1 MYLHPAWG
9 YVESSL
15 RVCSSYRCSVFIP
28 PYSQLE
34 LGENRI
40 TSGLQSLQGSPK
52 LAHLSLSNN
61 RIKDLETLEP
71 LVSTNFLSNRVRMRR
86 VHSIDQLLN
95 WNHYRIEWDRS
106 FLSFGYLRPGYFQ
119 VVLMCCV
126 SFSLR
131 QSILQNLKSLDL
143 LNCEVTTIEGY
154 RAEIF
159 KMIPS
164 LKYLDGYDR

>member
-1 MYLHPAWG
+1 MLFSFMYLHPTWG

-95 WNHYRIEWDRS
+95 FTTELNGIGA
-106 FLSFGYLRPGYFQ
+106 F
-119 VVLMCCV
+119 C
-126 SFSLR
+126 
-131 QSILQNLKSLDL
+131 L
-143 LNCEVTTIEGY
+143 LGICGL
-154 RAEIF
+154 AIF
-159 KMIPS
+159 K
-164 LKYLDGYDR
+164 

>member
-1 MYLHPAWG
+1 MLFSFMYLHPTWG

-95 WNHYRIEWDRS
+95 LTTELNGIGA
-106 FLSFGYLRPGYFQ
+106 F
-119 VVLMCCV
+119 C
-126 SFSLR
+126 
-131 QSILQNLKSLDL
+131 L
-143 LNCEVTTIEGY
+143 LGICGL
-154 RAEIF
+154 AIF
-159 KMIPS
+159 K
-164 LKYLDGYDR
+164 